1 MSMTNK
7 PVGQDN
13 DEDQGRWSE
22 YEDTVERREALY
34 RSGSTIFWD
43 LTVLVDLWLEE
54 LQEVGLSTLDPAS
67 QAPPKQPEARGPER
81 SSPWSDARPVHMGKG
96 RVLWLRFDG
105 DRTEQGYR
113 NVRVSDEPLRTDA
126 AIVATL
132 ATLEATALN
141 KNALALQIKRLRT
154 LLHAHSDTPLE
165 GPLTARVFEVGKTV
179 AWEQNPKERPAVP
192 PEGPTPPLL

>member
-7 PVGQDN
+7 PAGQDN

-22 YEDTVERREALY
+22 YEDAVERREALY

-54 LQEVGLSTLDPAS
+54 LKEVGLSTLDPAS
-67 QAPPKQPEARGPER
+67 QAPPKQAEARGPER
-81 SSPWSDARPVHMGKG
+81 SLPWGDARPVCLENGK
-96 RVLWLRFDG
+96 VLWLGFDG

-113 NVRVSDEPLRTDA
+113 SIMVSDEPLRTDA

-132 ATLEATALN
+132 AVLEATAVNKKKLN
-141 KNALALQIKRLRT
+141 SEIRRLGA
-154 LLHAHSDTPLE
+154 LLHEHSNTPS
-165 GPLTARVFEVGKTV
+165 RV
-179 AWEQNPKERPAVP
+179 P
-192 PEGPTPPLL
+192 